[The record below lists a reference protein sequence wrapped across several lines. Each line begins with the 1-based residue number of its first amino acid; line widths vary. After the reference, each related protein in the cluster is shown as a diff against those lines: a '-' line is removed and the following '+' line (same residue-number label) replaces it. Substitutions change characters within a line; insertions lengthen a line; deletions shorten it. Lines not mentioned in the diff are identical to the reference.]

1 MLEIKAGSAA
11 RSVCLYTSIILISI
25 VIVANPLVLSIL
37 LQLSKARILYITFFD
52 MVALAIVFF
61 TVRYVRRESR
71 RDLIAALVLVAAW
84 PAAMV
89 AAEIA
94 ILKLRETYVQ
104 AVRPDRAGAVRK
116 PVMGDSVHQSDP
128 LLGWVPRPGA
138 RASHVSEGNFDVT
151 YVIDAAG
158 RRAIPPNQGAQ
169 RTLHFFGDSFTFGH
183 GVENDQTALSVVA
196 RALGDRANVANYGV
210 MAYGLEQMLLRLRG
224 AQDAIQPGDVVI
236 ISPVSLDLTRNLI
249 AKDFV
254 CFLHYKNYS
263 TVETFPL
270 WDGSTWRP
278 ARIGDHC
285 PEGDLPLALLQ
296 RFLLARQNEQKAP
309 ELA

>member
-151 YVIDAAG
+151 YVIDATG
-158 RRAIPPNQGAQ
+158 RRAIPPNEGAQ

-183 GVENDQTALSVVA
+183 GVENDETALSVVA